1 MLRYHLLFFWFL
13 FFVLPPSGGYSSA
26 SPARLVRGVCLLFLY
41 ICSLKE
47 IIFIHFFNSYPM
59 IFRKSMP
66 WFEEDQLIWFAVY
79 LFFNF
84 SYRIN
89 LKRWSLSVTIPIT
102 SSGCINDTAKREEN
116 QKLAVL
122 TRFMYSSP
130 LRRNLLWCQSVHL
143 VPFLPRLDPCFS
155 LQDVRFNSSIVVSFT
170 RCVDCVSVVCRFRK
184 IWSLFGLINI

>member
-1 MLRYHLLFFWFL
+1 MDIQVLLQHASCAGCVYCFCTFVAWKRSYSYIFLTLIRWFSGSLCHGLRKI
-13 FFVLPPSGGYSSA
+13 S
-26 SPARLVRGVCLLFLY
+26 LY
-41 ICSLKE
+41 GLQF
-47 IIFIHFFNSYPM
+47 IF
-59 IFRKSMP
+59 
-66 WFEEDQLIWFAVY
+66 
-79 LFFNF
+79 FFNF

-102 SSGCINDTAKREEN
+102 SSGCINDTAKREGN

-122 TRFMYSSP
+122 TCFMYSSP

-170 RCVDCVSVVCRFRK
+170 RWCVDCVRVVCRFRK